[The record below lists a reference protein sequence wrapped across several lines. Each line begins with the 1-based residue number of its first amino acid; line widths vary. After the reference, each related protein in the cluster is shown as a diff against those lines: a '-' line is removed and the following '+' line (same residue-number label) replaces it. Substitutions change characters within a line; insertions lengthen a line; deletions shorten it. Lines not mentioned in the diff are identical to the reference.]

1 MVGEAE
7 KEENTQEAV
16 FDIESELHSLVEKKM
31 IPHQIADKL
40 LVRLQEK
47 SVALTKDQFYIL
59 VDKIN
64 QVILTYKKN
73 KGNSRGIDSIT
84 EDTMKSKNNTLLNEG
99 SIADIHLLF
108 ERIDNLQEKF
118 EQLKEEKQTSIHPE
132 NNNHEDAIV
141 STEELIVTNSNG
153 LSTSAISTDPLTSVP
168 NNPESIIVLMNWLQ
182 YLIDQ
187 CGYKNLDAI
196 LEYYVDINWITDDVK
211 MGLLDYSNGIKKE
224 KKTSAANNESKVDH
238 TILPSKDHIQSYMF
252 IQKLKGKK
260 FDKHFVDR
268 IQNDL
273 IRLRK
278 KVDKYQQ
285 FQSE

>member
-7 KEENTQEAV
+7 KEENTQKTV
-16 FDIESELHSLVEKKM
+16 FDIESELHSLVEKRM
-31 IPHQIADKL
+31 IPHQIANKL
-40 LVRLQEK
+40 LARLLEK
-47 SVALTKDQFYIL
+47 NISLSKDQFYTL

-73 KGNSRGIDSIT
+73 NKIPEEIGNKT
-84 EDTMKSKNNTLLNEG
+84 EDTQESENNTLPDEG
-99 SIADIHLLF
+99 TIADIHLLF
-108 ERIDNLQEKF
+108 EKIDNLQVQF
-118 EQLKEEKQTSIHPE
+118 EQLKEEKQTSVHSETI
-132 NNNHEDAIV
+132 NHEDSII
-141 STEELIVTNSNG
+141 STEDIISSNSNV
-153 LSTSAISTDPLTSVP
+153 LSTHAISTDPLTSVP

-224 KKTSAANNESKVDH
+224 KKASNTKDGSKVEH